1 MNQSNLD
8 LNKADVF
15 IKEIEGMKTKFS
27 MSYIE
32 AILHYCDMHS
42 IDEEQI
48 AQYVVGPLKEYVS
61 VEAHDLN
68 LVDSKKVVPL
78 PSI

>member
-15 IKEIEGMKTKFS
+15 IKEIEGMVQKFS

-32 AILHYCDMHS
+32 AILYYCDMHS

-61 VEAHDLN
+61 GEAHDLN